1 MQEDIYVL
9 GVAMTEF
16 GVYPDR
22 SVAAMTATVVREA
35 LEDAGLTGG
44 GIDSAFFGN
53 TAQSV
58 LEGQLMVGGQ
68 VALRQAGLAG
78 IPIVNLENACATAAT
93 AFNMAVTHVAA
104 RASDISIA
112 IGVERMNIGDRT
124 RTMAIF
130 EGASDIHHPE
140 AVLAELAE
148 LGGETDTAAVGER
161 SVFMDVY
168 AAFARAHMK
177 AYGSTQAQL
186 AAIAAKNHAHAV
198 HNERAHYRKAM
209 TVEQILAARP
219 LAYPLTVPMCAPVTD
234 GAAAAIVCRGDVARR
249 VGRHRAVRVL
259 GSVIGTGVDRPLAGY
274 ERHVTRRTAD
284 RAYQQAG
291 AGPGDVSV
299 AEVHDATAFG
309 ELLVT
314 EMLGLAP
321 PGEGGLLAE
330 RGGTSIGGSIPVNTS
345 GGLES
350 KGHPLGATGL
360 GQIFEIVTQLREE
373 AGPRQV
379 EGARIGV
386 AENGGGYQHG
396 EEAVAV
402 VTILGG

>member
-22 SVAAMTATVVREA
+22 SVADMTATAVCEA
-35 LEDAGLTGG
+35 LEDAGLTAGE
-44 GIDSAFFGN
+44 IDSAFFGN
-53 TAQSV
+53 TAQGA

-68 VALRQAGLAG
+68 IALRRAGLAG
-78 IPIVNLENACATAAT
+78 IPTVNLENACATGAT

-104 RASDISIA
+104 GASDVSVA
-112 IGVERMNIGDRT
+112 IGVERMNIGDRA

-130 EGASDIHHPE
+130 EGASDVHHPE
-140 AVLAELAE
+140 VVLRELAE
-148 LGGETDTAAVGER
+148 LGGGADTVAVGER
-161 SVFMDVY
+161 SVFMDLY

-198 HNERAHYRKAM
+198 HNQRAHYRRVM
-209 TVEQILAARP
+209 SVEQILAARP

-249 VGRHRAVRVL
+249 GGRPRAVRVL
-259 GSVIGTGVDRPLAGY
+259 GSVIGTGIDRDLVGY
-274 ERHVTRRTAD
+274 EQHVTQRTAD

-291 AGPGDVSV
+291 VGPGDVSV

-314 EMLGLAP
+314 ELLGLAP

-330 RGGTSIGGSIPVNTS
+330 RGGTSIGGTIPVNPS

-360 GQIFEIVTQLREE
+360 GQIFEIVTQLRGE

-379 EGARIGV
+379 EGARIGLT
-386 AENGGGYQHG
+386 ENGGGYQHG

-402 VTILGG
+402 VTLLGG